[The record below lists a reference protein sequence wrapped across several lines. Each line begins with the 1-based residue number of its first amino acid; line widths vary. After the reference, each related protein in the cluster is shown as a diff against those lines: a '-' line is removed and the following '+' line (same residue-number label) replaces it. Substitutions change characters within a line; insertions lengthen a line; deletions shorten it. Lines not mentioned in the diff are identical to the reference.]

1 MKGLI
6 YKEFSLFYKSLD
18 RKMILIAAVVVFLL
32 FMNGKDFSGLLAT
45 IMLAMTIGMQN
56 IMSFASDE
64 QVRWKN
70 YQLTM
75 PVNPFLAV
83 GSKYVSVLLTIG
95 LSVIA
100 GIFLYLVSGI
110 IYQSFDLSLLF
121 VSLSAAIII
130 PLVWTGICLPLTYW
144 FGFRSA
150 QTMGLLAIIPV
161 FYLIKYF
168 EDGPGFISLTDT
180 LSAYMLA
187 GFFFSALLFLFS
199 YTISVSGYLRK
210 K

>member
-1 MKGLI
+1 M
-6 YKEFSLFYKSLD
+6 
-18 RKMILIAAVVVFLL
+18 
-32 FMNGKDFSGLLAT
+32 
-45 IMLAMTIGMQN
+45 
-56 IMSFASDE
+56 
-64 QVRWKN
+64 
-70 YQLTM
+70 
-75 PVNPFLAV
+75 
-83 GSKYVSVLLTIG
+83 
-95 LSVIA
+95 
-100 GIFLYLVSGI
+100 SGI